1 MAKVEDN
8 DNEEGGF
15 DTKVIFQAIA
25 IGFAVVVYV
34 YLFCITVFNI

>member
-8 DNEEGGF
+8 DNEGGF
-15 DTKVIFQAIA
+15 DMKVIFQAIA
-25 IGFAVVVYV
+25 IGFAVVVYI